1 VVDISNP
8 LLPYVAGQC
17 SLSRAYD
24 VEVSGSYA
32 YVVSEELFTV
42 VDITDPSNPSF
53 ITCVGGLNVPSDI
66 CVSGMYAFVT
76 DRYDLHLVDITDPH
90 NPQEIY
96 WTGESQSSGID
107 ISGLYAYIS
116 KPDGISVYNISQ
128 PANPISAGYYNSWGS
143 GFRFHGVYASGT
155 YAYASTNCGLK
166 IYQFYGAGIEE
177 TEEKTTSPLSFKL
190 LQNPVR
196 DNHIS
201 VQLQNWKDENIN
213 LSLYNLLGQRI
224 KIFHLNKLPS
234 GENKIRLQIQE
245 LQSGIYF
252 LKLEGQATSQSAKL
266 TVLR

>member
-1 VVDISNP
+1 

-32 YVVSEELFTV
+32 YVVSEAFFKII
-42 VDITDPSNPSF
+42 DITDPSNPYV
-53 ITCVGGLNVPSDI
+53 VGMTWADQYPSDI

-76 DRYDLHLVDITDPH
+76 DSTSDVSLFDISDPYS
-90 NPQEIY
+90 PQKIFTN
-96 WTGESQSSGID
+96 WMWVSWPSGVD

-116 KPDGISVYNISQ
+116 SLDAGISVHNISQ
-128 PANPISAGYYNSWGS
+128 PNNPAFAGYYKSFME
-143 GFRFHGVYASGT
+143 GFFFHGVFSSGT
-155 YAYASTNCGLK
+155 YAYVSTDCGLQ
-166 IYQFYGAGIEE
+166 IYEYYGASVEE

-196 DNHIS
+196 NNHIS

-266 TVLR
+266 IILK